1 MLTGK
6 QVKIHMENIDHRVQY
21 VKGMHRYLGTGGA
34 VDRNM
39 REIEDSAT
47 ALADY
52 VAELSKYVDQIQ
64 SIIATERTNRKE
76 MMTKE
81 DN

>member
-1 MLTGK
+1 MLKGK
-6 QVKIHMENIDHRVQY
+6 RVDGHIDNINSRIQY
-21 VKGMHRYLGTGGA
+21 VKGMYRYLGNGGA

-39 REIEDSAT
+39 RQIEDSAT

-52 VAELSKYVDQIQ
+52 VAELSKYVDEIQ